1 MRLLESVH
9 IDNMK
14 ILKALIY
21 AKDDQLPL
29 FDGSTKKRVRLFFS
43 SFSLFYSDYIDVN
56 PIKMLVKDH
65 PVRGFPTVITGQP

>member
-1 MRLLESVH
+1 MSLFEAFH

-29 FDGSTKKRVRLFFS
+29 YDGSAMKRVRLFFCF
-43 SFSLFYSDYIDVN
+43 FSPFYSDYIV
-56 PIKMLVKDH
+56 V
-65 PVRGFPTVITGQP
+65 G